1 MDRGTAMEH
10 IQRHGAKDGQF
21 LVRTST
27 HKPGVYVLSMAAG
40 GSVYNFEILKKVNNL
55 QRFKHLKIDIKSQ
68 SVLGEVNRGQI
79 WVL

>member
-1 MDRGTAMEH
+1 MDRSTAMDH

-40 GSVYNFEILKKVNNL
+40 GSVYNFEILKKVIS
-55 QRFKHLKIDIKSQ
+55 ID
-68 SVLGEVNRGQI
+68 VLEEVK
-79 WVL
+79 